1 MGQLP
6 KVSQTRIEEFMQQTY
21 QTSSNKLEEAN
32 KSKKVFSCNISCD
45 FLITF
50 PSILT
55 IYCAA
60 WSSMITTPMTLIM
73 VTINIMMIVMLLMMK
88 TCCSNEVEK
97 GSTRWVQQRPERQ
110 KEEEKATRLQI
121 VLLKYI
127 LYNFGHMINLQLNH
141 LASDKPPSNSKK

>member
-32 KSKKVFSCNISCD
+32 KSKKVFSCNILCD

-60 WSSMITTPMTLIM
+60 WSSMNITPMTLIM
-73 VTINIMMIVMLLMMK
+73 MTINIMIIVMMMMMMM

-97 GSTRWVQQRPERQ
+97 GSTGWVQQRPERQ
-110 KEEEKATRLQI
+110 KEEEKATRLQM
-121 VLLKYI
+121 VLLKYSFFF
-127 LYNFGHMINLQLNH
+127 YKT
-141 LASDKPPSNSKK
+141 LAI

>member
-32 KSKKVFSCNISCD
+32 KSKKVFSCNILCD

-73 VTINIMMIVMLLMMK
+73 MTINIMMIVMLMMMN

-97 GSTRWVQQRPERQ
+97 GSTGWVQQRPERQ
-110 KEEEKATRLQI
+110 KEEEKATRLQV
-121 VLLKYI
+121 VLLKYFFFYKT
-127 LYNFGHMINLQLNH
+127 LTT
-141 LASDKPPSNSKK
+141 